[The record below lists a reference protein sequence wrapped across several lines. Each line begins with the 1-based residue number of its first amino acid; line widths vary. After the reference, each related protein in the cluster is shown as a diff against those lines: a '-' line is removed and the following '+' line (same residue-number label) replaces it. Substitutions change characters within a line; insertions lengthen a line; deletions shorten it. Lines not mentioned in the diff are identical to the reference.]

1 MAPVDDPRLVQP
13 RAQPHGQPLADP
25 AGRRRPPAPATHA
38 DHADPTRPDPPARA
52 QRPAAHLC
60 QHRDALVG
68 RLPDLRHDA
77 GAAAVRAQR
86 RARQAADRPRWA
98 GAAADR
104 PGAQPGHGPGLLA
117 WADHAPDAVHP
128 GAQRDLRPAA
138 GRVSVMVRRPPV
150 REGPAGQRGS
160 HRQDPHDRVDTGRDQ
175 PPDDPDRA
183 AGELVGLAGERL
195 HRLFGRLSD
204 SEILSGSPAPR
215 RSRSTTGCRTRS
227 PRSSWPSTGCTR

>member
-1 MAPVDDPRLVQP
+1 MAPVDDPRLV
-13 RAQPHGQPLADP
+13 RHGRSPTDNPWQIP
-25 AGRRRPPAPATHA
+25 AGRRRPLAQPLMLIMWTR
-38 DHADPTRPDPPARA
+38 TRPDPPARA
-52 QRPAAHLC
+52 QRPAAHLR

-86 RARQAADRPRWA
+86 RARQATDRPRWA

-138 GRVSVMVRRPPV
+138 GRVSVVVRRPPV
-150 REGPAGQRGS
+150 REGPARQRGP

-175 PPDDPDRA
+175 PPDDPDRTV
-183 AGELVGLAGERL
+183 GELVGLAGERL

-204 SEILSGSPAPR
+204 S
-215 RSRSTTGCRTRS
+215 
-227 PRSSWPSTGCTR
+227 RSSADPRLPDAAAALRVPYSLTEEFVAVFGCTR